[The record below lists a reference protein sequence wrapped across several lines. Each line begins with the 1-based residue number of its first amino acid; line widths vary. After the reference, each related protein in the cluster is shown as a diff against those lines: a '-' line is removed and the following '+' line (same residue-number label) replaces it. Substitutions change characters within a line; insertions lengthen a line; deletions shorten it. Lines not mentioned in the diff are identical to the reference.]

1 MPQRMKS
8 DSKNLKSL
16 LIKNDKDTKGLANV
30 HLKERWRIN
39 KGKYYHLNQDQDDA
53 DTQKADL
60 LAP

>member
-1 MPQRMKS
+1 MPQRMKQK
-8 DSKNLKSL
+8 KNPTRRVS
-16 LIKNDKDTKGLANV
+16 
-30 HLKERWRIN
+30 